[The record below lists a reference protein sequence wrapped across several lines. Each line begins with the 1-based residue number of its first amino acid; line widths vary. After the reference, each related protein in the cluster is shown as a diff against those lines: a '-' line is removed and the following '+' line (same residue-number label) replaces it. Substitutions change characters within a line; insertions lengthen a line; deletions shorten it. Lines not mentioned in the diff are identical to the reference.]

1 MSLCE
6 YKASFVS
13 IVDSGTDRAKYG
25 DPVSKK
31 EKKHRTNKQTN
42 KDTNNERDHQL
53 HTHTKLI
60 SPQESE

>member
-1 MSLCE
+1 M
-6 YKASFVS
+6 
-13 IVDSGTDRAKYG
+13 DSGTDRAKYG